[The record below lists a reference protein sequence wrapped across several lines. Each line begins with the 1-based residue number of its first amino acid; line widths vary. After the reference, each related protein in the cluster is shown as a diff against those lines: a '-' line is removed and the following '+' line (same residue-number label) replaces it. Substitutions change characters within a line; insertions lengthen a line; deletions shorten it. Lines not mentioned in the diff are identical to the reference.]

1 MDSNERS
8 TVEYRGPRGNLLVVN
23 FNRDA
28 VCHTN
33 KQLVNHKFANNLT
46 TKRECNYGASVYS

>member
-23 FNRDA
+23 FSKDA
-28 VCHTN
+28 ACHTN
-33 KQLVNHKFANNLT
+33 KQ
-46 TKRECNYGASVYS
+46 